1 MQNNVTLKYLTWS
14 LLQVLQSRKKQSYC
28 GGSFVKRVLKIII
41 PFLILCAGFYG
52 LFSGKQS
59 LSQQPFAFSKNAAGA
74 YSSMGKN
81 EAMYIRQIITADSG
95 KSRTIMWQSE
105 GTENG
110 AFVEY
115 RVKGAEQISSAS
127 ATNEQF
133 TDDKTTT
140 YLHSTTLSNLT
151 PDTKYEYR
159 VGYSDKRS
167 DWHDF
172 ATESKGKF
180 KALIFPDSQS
190 NDYSDWA
197 NLVRVAAKANPDA
210 AFFVNMGDLVDNGED
225 HTQWRAWFEAVQGM
239 IDKIPVAPLL
249 GNHETYDLNWKV
261 RMPLAYL
268 NLFALPANGSQER
281 KNQYYSY
288 DYGDVHFVV
297 LNTQM
302 AEMEQFQ
309 PGLLETQIEWFKN
322 DISKTNKK
330 WKVVLMHKDPLQYA
344 FAGREGREE
353 GFSPEGQE
361 FMPVFDAS
369 HVDLVLSAHLHTY
382 RDRGRIYDFRRAETG
397 PYYIITGVAGDVRYP
412 GLWKAHS
419 LDIYFAPQP
428 ETDNYLVMEAGEDAL
443 VVTGYT
449 SDGQEMHKSVIR
461 K

>member
-1 MQNNVTLKYLTWS
+1 M
-14 LLQVLQSRKKQSYC
+14 
-28 GGSFVKRVLKIII
+28 KRVLKIII
-41 PFLILCAGFYG
+41 PLVLILCAGFYG

-59 LSQQPFAFSKNAAGA
+59 LSQQPFAFSKNVAGG
-74 YSSMGKN
+74 YSSMSKN
-81 EAMYIRQIITADSG
+81 EAMYIRQIITADSA

-105 GTENG
+105 AAENG

-167 DWHDF
+167 EWHDF

-190 NDYSDWA
+190 NDYRGWA
-197 NLVRVAAKANPDA
+197 NLAQAAGKANPDA

-261 RMPLAYL
+261 RMPTAYL
-268 NLFALPANGSQER
+268 NLFSLPANGSTER

-288 DYGDVHFVV
+288 DYDDVHFVV

-309 PGLLETQIEWFKN
+309 PGLLAAEIEWFKN

-330 WKVVLMHKDPLQYA
+330 WKVVLMHKDVLTYA
-344 FAGREGREE
+344 FKNRTDRQAGI
-353 GFSPEGQE
+353 SDIGQA
-361 FMPVFDAS
+361 FMPLFDEYG
-369 HVDLVLSAHLHTY
+369 VDVVLTAHLHTY
-382 RDRGRIYDFRRAETG
+382 RNRGHIENFERDDRG
-397 PYYIITGVAGDVRYP
+397 PLYILTGVAGNVRYP
-412 GLWKAHS
+412 DLWADHP
-419 LDIYFAPQP
+419 LDIKIAAQP
-428 ETDNYLVMEAGEDAL
+428 ETDNYIALEASNNMLRIASFL
-443 VVTGYT
+443 P
-449 SDGQEMHKSVIR
+449 DGKQIDSVEI
-461 K
+461 KK